1 MFFTFATL
9 KMKICLMQLQPVKGT
24 KVLYITCEDSAQKE
38 LIFPLA
44 INYPVKLFMPLSHL
58 VGISRNQA
66 EPAGIK
72 VRARFWWEFQISKN
86 AARLLRTNLE

>member
-1 MFFTFATL
+1 MVITSHKCYSSHNVTLTLDTLILFT
-9 KMKICLMQLQPVKGT
+9 
-24 KVLYITCEDSAQKE
+24 
-38 LIFPLA
+38 
-44 INYPVKLFMPLSHL
+44 FMPLSHL

>member
-1 MFFTFATL
+1 
-9 KMKICLMQLQPVKGT
+9 MQVNTELYHSKEQPVKVRGV
-24 KVLYITCEDSAQKE
+24 KV
-38 LIFPLA
+38 
-44 INYPVKLFMPLSHL
+44 MPLSHL

-72 VRARFWWEFQISKN
+72 VRARFWCEFQISKN